1 MLALSMLY
9 VDLEA
14 LVFSVNI
21 EHNFHVDIK
30 NVVLSNSNSQF
41 LIDYSKYLTEHTAL
55 GFASISLRQKT
66 TKPKNKSKKK
76 LCKIL
81 SYKKGMHKMFVK
93 LTPCTRILWCS
104 QVNLKEEHVKAER
117 RKHNISI
124 FGLIL
129 RDFLIQF

>member
-30 NVVLSNSNSQF
+30 NVVLSNSNPQF

-66 TKPKNKSKKK
+66 TKPKNKSKK
-76 LCKIL
+76 
-81 SYKKGMHKMFVK
+81 SYAKYFRTKKACIKC
-93 LTPCTRILWCS
+93 L
-104 QVNLKEEHVKAER
+104 
-117 RKHNISI
+117 
-124 FGLIL
+124 
-129 RDFLIQF
+129 